1 MWGLSDVLPVPTHG
15 NVVTVRTRLPIP
27 THLDFASPIHCSRLF
42 THLRWSF
49 SSKFDI
55 IRTTAK
61 TLLAYIGLCTAG
73 TLWIVH
79 AGQRRTAH
87 RPTSCIA
94 TCRQNALSFVTHG
107 VQHNAHCILSPGF
120 DVGAMCRPSVCWRHR
135 QVSLPDYLCHLK
147 LCFTVSYVLF
157 SSSALHCFFLSE
169 TEITVHCLLHGFLD
183 THLLIHS
190 WCDIARNR
198 VGDVTGRW
206 RRTIVKMK
214 IYRRFLSV
222 CCLFVNSTT
231 QKKLLSDFNDIR
243 IVHCGPESSWLNFRK
258 VSSIVILVLS

>member
-1 MWGLSDVLPVPTHG
+1 MRPFWRSSSSNAWQRRYGTYPSAY
-15 NVVTVRTRLPIP
+15 P

-49 SSKFDI
+49 SSKFEI

-61 TLLAYIGLCTAG
+61 NLLAYRPMHRRNVVNRPCGTA
-73 TLWIVH
+73 
-79 AGQRRTAH
+79 AH
-87 RPTSCIA
+87 SAYIRHCDM
-94 TCRQNALSFVTHG
+94 CRQNALSFVTHR

-157 SSSALHCFFLSE
+157 SSSALHCFILSE

-231 QKKLLSDFNDIR
+231 QKNCCQILMTFGLY
-243 IVHCGPESSWLNFRK
+243 IVDRNR
-258 VSSIVILVLS
+258 VD